1 MKKKTKKQIELT
13 KREKILWLKV
23 RAINPETLHKYGPN
37 SMELFAIIHKAS
49 QKDYIYPF
57 SEEMMCELIIGA
69 YKNNLNLKRNKE
81 GLDDFI
87 IASLEFLSVYSSKTA
102 LTNYYNLIRKL
113 TKIFEESIK

>member
-1 MKKKTKKQIELT
+1 MKKIDKKKVELT

-23 RAINPETLHKYGPN
+23 RAINAETMHKYGPN

-69 YKNNLNLKRNKE
+69 
-81 GLDDFI
+81 
-87 IASLEFLSVYSSKTA
+87 
-102 LTNYYNLIRKL
+102 
-113 TKIFEESIK
+113 

>member
-1 MKKKTKKQIELT
+1 MKKIDKKKVELT

-23 RAINPETLHKYGPN
+23 RAINAETMHKYGPN
-37 SMELFAIIHKAS
+37 SMELLARIHNAS

-87 IASLEFLSVYSSKTA
+87 IASLEFLSVYSSKTT

-113 TKIFEESIK
+113 TKIFEQSIK